1 MIAYEELEKA
11 LARWK
16 SRRANGA
23 EAVVAEVPTEVPPE
37 DQPTGPAVVAAEGYH
52 NPDNTGELD
61 LADAEV
67 TDA

>member
-11 LARWK
+11 LAKWK
-16 SRRANGA
+16 ARRTNGA
-23 EAVVAEVPTEVPPE
+23 EAVPE
-37 DQPTGPAVVAAEGYH
+37 QTPQEESEGEPTGPAVVAAEGYQK
-52 NPDNTGELD
+52 PDNTGEID